1 VLGKTPAKEQQM
13 YRFRPSPSMIVAL
26 LALFVALSGGAY
38 AFSLKKNSVKTR
50 SIKNGAVTN
59 PKLARGAVTGSK
71 VAPGSLTGANINQS
85 TLTVPSAKLQCPP
98 GTSPALGLCVETSDR
113 AAANWFAAQANCA
126 AAGRRLPE
134 AGLVFQLENRA
145 GFGFTGPEISA
156 TTGFDGTAFY
166 YLRGNVI
173 SNTPALERR
182 TSASDT
188 DPYRCVIEPS
198 N

>member
-1 VLGKTPAKEQQM
+1 MFAKF
-13 YRFRPSPSMIVAL
+13 RFHLTYANVMATI
-26 LALFVALSGGAY
+26 ALFVALSGGAY
-38 AFSLKKNSVKTR
+38 AVGLKKNSVKTK

-59 PKLARGAVTGSK
+59 PKLAHRAVTGSK
-71 VAPGSLTGANINQS
+71 VALGSLTGANIDQS
-85 TLTVPSAKLQCPP
+85 TLTVPSAKLQCPS
-98 GTSPALGLCVETSDR
+98 GTSLALGLCVENSDR
-113 AAANWFAAQANCA
+113 AVATWFAAQANCA

-145 GFGFTGPEISA
+145 GFGFIGPEMSA
-156 TTGFDGTAFY
+156 GIGFDGTAFY

-173 SNTPALERR
+173 TNTPALERR
-182 TSASDT
+182 ATATDT